1 MSHFEI
7 KRIVLPGGKVV
18 ELIYFQLGAQAQPE
32 PEPVP
37 AAAGPDRSL
46 ETCPSCTGRLVCPV
60 DWREVEDERWE
71 LELRCPDCDWRSREV
86 FAQEDVDRYD
96 DALCAATDELVDEI
110 ERLRREIMEEE
121 IERFVKALDEDLIL
135 PFDF

>member
-7 KRIVLPGGKVV
+7 KRIVLPSGQIV
-18 ELIYFQLGAQAQPE
+18 ELIYFQLGSQ
-32 PEPVP
+32 PVP
-37 AAAGPDRSL
+37 AVGPAPERSL
-46 ETCPSCTGRLVCPV
+46 EHCPSCTGRLVCPV
-60 DWREVEDERWE
+60 DWREIEQERWE
-71 LELRCPDCDWRSREV
+71 LELRCPDCEWRSREV
-86 FAQEDVDRYD
+86 FEQDDVDRYD